1 MVRIGRRLMGTRR
14 GVSLIGV
21 LYLVIGI
28 IVAGTHGYFVS
39 WDVIGNIVEGL
50 AAIVLWPLVA
60 FFSVDLHQLIA

>member
-1 MVRIGRRLMGTRR
+1 MVRIGRRVVGTRR
-14 GVSLIGV
+14 GISLIGV

-28 IVAGTHGYFVS
+28 VVAATNEYFVS
-39 WDVIGNIVEGL
+39 WNAIGNILEGL